1 MILMRLTGTFALAA
15 AVAVV
20 LATDMPQMVWAESHA
35 QADPGHPATVSPGH
49 HGTESTMAND
59 PMAEADP
66 EHEAKPHAAGTG
78 HSDAHEAHG
87 AHGAHGE
94 AEGHKPA
101 H

>member
-1 MILMRLTGTFALAA
+1 MMRLTGTFALAA

-20 LATDMPQMVWAESHA
+20 LATVMPQMVWAESHA
-35 QADPGHPATVSPGH
+35 QADPGHPATVSTDH

-66 EHEAKPHAAGTG
+66 AHQAKPHAAGTG
-78 HSDAHEAHG
+78 HPDAHEAPG
-87 AHGAHGE
+87 APGE
-94 AEGHKPA
+94 AKGHQPA